1 MFEKV
6 LVPTDFSKYAY
17 EIVDC
22 ITQIPGLKEIVLL
35 YVADLSRPS
44 LSKDKAM
51 EDAQVRLNGQEKYLK
66 SQSIKVKARL
76 EIIREGS
83 VASAIQRVADEEKAN
98 LIAMSSRGK
107 SLIGSIFLGNVSLDT
122 LRYGTSDLLIIHYK
136 NIDDQLQLLC
146 PQLFSRV
153 LYATDFSDPSMAVLY
168 KIKSMQ
174 GLKSVDLINVVS
186 GGESNEEIDA
196 KIHEAVNTLHTL
208 GDSLRKDGFD
218 VRVHVPVGNPTEA
231 IRDVAN
237 RMNDSLIVIGSTGKS
252 KSKQSLGST
261 AFDVTRTS
269 DRPVL
274 VFRV

>member
-17 EIVDC
+17 ETVDC

-44 LSKDKAM
+44 LSKDRAV
-51 EDAQVRLNGQEKYLK
+51 EDAQVRLNGHERYLK
-66 SQSIKVKARL
+66 GQDVKVKARL

-83 VASAIQRVADEEKAN
+83 VASAIQKVADEEKAN
-98 LIAMSSRGK
+98 MIAMPSRGK
-107 SLIGSIFLGNVSLDT
+107 SLIGSIILGNVSLDT

-136 NIDDQLQLLC
+136 NLDDQLQLLC

-174 GLKSVDLINVVS
+174 GPKSVDLVNVVS
-186 GGESNEEIDA
+186 SGESNEEIDT
-196 KIHEAVNTLHTL
+196 KVHEAANTLHVL

-237 RMNDSLIVIGSTGKS
+237 RMNDSLIAIGSTGKS
-252 KSKQSLGST
+252 KSKQPLGST
-261 AFDVTRTS
+261 AFDVTRTA

>member
-1 MFEKV
+1 VFEKV

-17 EIVDC
+17 KSVDC
-22 ITQIPGLKEIVLL
+22 IVQIPGLKEIVLL

-44 LSKDKAM
+44 LSEDKAL
-51 EDAQVRLNGQEKYLK
+51 EDAQVKLNGQEKYLK
-66 SQSIKVKARL
+66 SQGITVKARL

-98 LIAMSSRGK
+98 LIAMPSRGK
-107 SLIGSIFLGNVSLDT
+107 SLVGGIFLGNVSLDT
-122 LRYGTSDLLIIHYK
+122 LRYGTSYLLIIHYK
-136 NIDDQLQLLC
+136 DIDDQLQLLC
-146 PQLFSRV
+146 PLLFSRV
-153 LYATDFSDPSMAVLY
+153 LYATDFSDSSMAVLY

-186 GGESNEEIDA
+186 SGESNEEIDA
-196 KIHEAVNTLHTL
+196 KVHEAANTLHTL
-208 GDSLRKDGFD
+208 GDSLRKDGLD

-252 KSKQSLGST
+252 KSKQPLGSI
-261 AFDVTRTS
+261 AFDITRTV